1 LLKEERP
8 MAKTAQQKKAAKIQ
22 AAQSVKSTKKKPA
35 KAVKPARKEAKKI
48 LATFKPA
55 RKLIQAT
62 AAAKPSPG
70 RIAAVRNAGVSS
82 RLVHIAAPAAAPKSR
97 TVAITVN
104 GRLHEFV
111 VDRDLP
117 PAMTLAQL
125 LKEGLG
131 FTGLK
136 MACDEGACGGC
147 TVLMD
152 GKAVLSCM
160 MLAVDAHGHEVLTI
174 EGLPKN
180 DPVIEAFAEQCEP
193 GYGTAMQCGYCT
205 PGFVMAAKGLLLQN
219 PRPTMAEIKEALS
232 GNICRCGCYAAIAMA
247 VVHASEK
254 MAAQGGLQ

>member
-1 LLKEERP
+1 
-8 MAKTAQQKKAAKIQ
+8 
-22 AAQSVKSTKKKPA
+22 
-35 KAVKPARKEAKKI
+35 
-48 LATFKPA
+48 
-55 RKLIQAT
+55 
-62 AAAKPSPG
+62 
-70 RIAAVRNAGVSS
+70 
-82 RLVHIAAPAAAPKSR
+82 
-97 TVAITVN
+97 
-104 GRLHEFV
+104 
-111 VDRDLP
+111 
-117 PAMTLAQL
+117 
-125 LKEGLG
+125 
-131 FTGLK
+131 
-136 MACDEGACGGC
+136 
-147 TVLMD
+147 MD

-205 PGFVMAAKGLLLQN
+205 PGFIMAAKGLLLQN